1 MSNNIWYLPG
11 PFHQYQEDVK
21 ALAKA
26 NGLRIIDASATDS
39 REGAA
44 DNVPEVTIR
53 EELKPVQY
61 RQCLSD
67 GGGRLLSDINRL
79 TAENADLRDQIEI
92 LKAAAKHQAEPVQ
105 QDDEID
111 ALKAKLTEAGIS
123 FRANASKETLQKL
136 AAEIPA
142 E

>member
-11 PFHQYQEDVK
+11 PFHQYSEDVK

-53 EELKPVQY
+53 SELNPV
-61 RQCLSD
+61 RVGVAGHNTD
-67 GGGRLLSDINRL
+67 GGLLSEINRL
-79 TAENADLRDQIEI
+79 TAENADLRVQIEK
-92 LKAAAKHQAEPVQ
+92 LQATITAQ
-105 QDDEID
+105 QCSGQLDAEID
-111 ALKAKLTEAGIS
+111 ALKAKLTEAGVS